1 MVSDEKGA
9 SSLSWFLELTP
20 GVVLANRLTVTATRK
35 EGKGRRRRE
44 KRASLKFY
52 SPSHGISIQ
61 HHASLVL
68 QVSLD
73 SIIAEQESSAWQQ
86 ESYAWHQE

>member
-1 MVSDEKGA
+1 
-9 SSLSWFLELTP
+9 
-20 GVVLANRLTVTATRK
+20 
-35 EGKGRRRRE
+35 
-44 KRASLKFY
+44 
-52 SPSHGISIQ
+52 
-61 HHASLVL
+61 VL